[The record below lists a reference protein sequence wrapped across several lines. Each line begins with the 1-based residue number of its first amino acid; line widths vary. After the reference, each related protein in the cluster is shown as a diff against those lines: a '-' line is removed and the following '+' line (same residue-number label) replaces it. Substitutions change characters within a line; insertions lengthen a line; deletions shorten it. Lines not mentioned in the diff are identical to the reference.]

1 MDKNVSSSSSSPFF
15 LILYLDNNN
24 SVSLSGAPRSI
35 RMFSSRCHW
44 PLPNRPK
51 KKETRVCLFWHFVSS
66 SYRFGLSVCH
76 FFLFILTI
84 SKMKLLAPAAL
95 DKYPG
100 RWSGTR
106 WGNSERICNQNNNN
120 SNNDD
125 NQTKRKKSI
134 FQSFRC
140 PAVDRSVGPL
150 VIHSCTVYRRV

>member
-1 MDKNVSSSSSSPFF
+1 MDKNVSSSFSFFF
-15 LILYLDNNN
+15 LYYIWIIIIACPCRRPL
-24 SVSLSGAPRSI
+24 RSI
-35 RMFSSRCHW
+35 CMFSSRCHW

-51 KKETRVCLFWHFVSS
+51 KKETRVCLFWHFVSPLVS
-66 SYRFGLSVCH
+66 IRFVGLRI
-76 FFLFILTI
+76 FFILTI

>member
-1 MDKNVSSSSSSPFF
+1 MFLLLLLFF
-15 LILYLDNNN
+15 LYYIWIIIIACPCRGPPDLFACFRHVVIDRFQIVQKRRRHVCVFFDIL
-24 SVSLSGAPRSI
+24 SPPRI
-35 RMFSSRCHW
+35 D
-44 PLPNRPK
+44 
-51 KKETRVCLFWHFVSS
+51 
-66 SYRFGLSVCH
+66 SVCRFAI
-76 FFLFILTI
+76 FFFILTI